1 MKTYNGDFIALLVY
15 VDDILI
21 ASNSVQ
27 AESDVK
33 EFLKLEFKLKDLGKV
48 KYFLGLEI
56 TRSLEGI
63 SICQRKYAL
72 DLMEKQGLLGTKP
85 VSTPIDYN
93 HKLSKFN
100 DEDKLTNPTSYKQLV
115 RKLLYLTFNRPD
127 ISYAMQV
134 LSRFMEKPGIHH
146 LAVAHK
152 VLKYTK
158 RAPGQGI
165 LMKSKCNLRISGY
178 SDSDWAG
185 CLDTRKSITGYCIF
199 IGDSL
204 VSWKSKKQSV
214 MARNSAKAECRSMA
228 ATCREIIW
236 LRSLMADFGI
246 NHSETVN
253 LYSDSQSAIQI
264 SKNPVLHEKTKHIEM
279 DCYFIRDKVLARLIN
294 PLHIST
300 QSQLSDIF
308 TKALQPRQFYNLL
321 NKMNVH
327 DIHSSS

>member
-1 MKTYNGDFIALLVY
+1 MTVELKALEDNGTWSIVPLPSNCNVIGYKWVYKVKLNADGNVERYKARLVVKGYNQIKGFDHQDTFNPVGQR
-15 VDDILI
+15 
-21 ASNSVQ
+21 NNK
-27 AESDVK
+27 SDVK
-33 EFLKLEFKLKDLGKV
+33 EFLKSEFKLKDLGKV
-48 KYFLGLEI
+48 KYILGLEI

-72 DLMEKQGLLGTKP
+72 DLMEEQGLLGTK
-85 VSTPIDYN
+85 
-93 HKLSKFN
+93 L
-100 DEDKLTNPTSYKQLV
+100 
-115 RKLLYLTFNRPD
+115 
-127 ISYAMQV
+127 V
-134 LSRFMEKPGIHH
+134 LSQFTEKPGIHH
-146 LAVAHK
+146 LAAAHR
-152 VLKYTK
+152 VLKYIK
-158 RAPGQGI
+158 KAPGQGI
-165 LMKSKCNLRISGY
+165 LMKSKCNLRIFGY

-185 CLDTRKSITGYCIF
+185 CLDTRKSVTGYCIF
-199 IGDSL
+199 VGDSL

-228 ATCREIIW
+228 ATCCEIIW

-264 SKNPVLHEKTKHIEM
+264 SKNHVLHEKTKHIEM
-279 DCYFIRDKVLARLIN
+279 DCHFIRDKVLARLIN